1 MPENKENN
9 KDQQAEANQSESKQ
23 EKNLDNLSQTH
34 GKVEKF
40 RPTTLDQVWGDEGSW
55 KYNTMDETEY
65 RGIVEAMPKSD
76 LVAHASRIGL
86 IPIDDRTKLIKML
99 ILEFSRHIKAY
110 RSPNVES
117 TEQKPISKEAEKIL
131 KEGR

>member
-9 KDQQAEANQSESKQ
+9 KDQQSEAKQPEPKQ

-34 GKVEKF
+34 GKVENF

-65 RGIVEAMPKSD
+65 RGIVEGMPKSD
-76 LVAHASRIGL
+76 LVTHANRIGL
-86 IPIDDRTKLIKML
+86 IPIDDRTQLIKRL
-99 ILEFSRHIKAY
+99 ILEFRRHVTAY
-110 RSPNVES
+110 RSPQVES
-117 TEQKPISKEAEKIL
+117 TKSKPLSKEAEKIL

>member
-1 MPENKENN
+1 MPDNKENN

-76 LVAHASRIGL
+76 LVAHASRIVL
-86 IPIDDRTKLIKML
+86 IPIDDRTQLIKRL
-99 ILEFSRHIKAY
+99 ILEFRRHVTAY

>member
-9 KDQQAEANQSESKQ
+9 KDQQTEDKQ
-23 EKNLDNLSQTH
+23 PEKNLDNLSQTH

-40 RPTTLDQVWGDEGSW
+40 RPTTLDQVWGDRGSW

-65 RGIVEAMPKSD
+65 RGIVEGMPKSD
-76 LVAHASRIGL
+76 LVSHANRIGL
-86 IPIDDRTKLIKML
+86 IPIDDRTQLIKRL
-99 ILEFSRHIKAY
+99 ILEFRRHVTAY
-110 RSPNVES
+110 RSPLVES
-117 TEQKPISKEAEKIL
+117 TKSKPISKEAEKIL

>member
-1 MPENKENN
+1 MPEDKENN
-9 KDQQAEANQSESKQ
+9 KDQQKKDLN
-23 EKNLDNLSQTH
+23 DLSQTH

-65 RGIVEAMPKSD
+65 RGILEGMPKSD
-76 LVAHASRIGL
+76 LVSHANRIGL
-86 IPIDDRTKLIKML
+86 IPIDDRTQLIKRL
-99 ILEFSRHIKAY
+99 IVEFRRHVTAY
-110 RSPNVES
+110 RSPHVQSAQN
-117 TEQKPISKEAEKIL
+117 KPLSKEAEKIL

>member
-9 KDQQAEANQSESKQ
+9 KDQKSEPKQ

-76 LVAHASRIGL
+76 LVTHANRIGL
-86 IPIDDRTKLIKML
+86 IPIDDRTQLIKRL
-99 ILEFSRHIKAY
+99 ILEFRRHVTAY
-110 RSPNVES
+110 RSPQVES
-117 TEQKPISKEAEKIL
+117 TKQKPLSKEAEKIL